1 MTKTQFNNST
11 GKTLESVYV
20 VDKIMNMNM
29 TESSLAITNVWRT
42 HPVSE
47 KALDPF
53 W

>member
-1 MTKTQFNNST
+1 
-11 GKTLESVYV
+11 
-20 VDKIMNMNM
+20 MNMKM
-29 TESSLAITNVWRT
+29 TESSLALTTVWRT